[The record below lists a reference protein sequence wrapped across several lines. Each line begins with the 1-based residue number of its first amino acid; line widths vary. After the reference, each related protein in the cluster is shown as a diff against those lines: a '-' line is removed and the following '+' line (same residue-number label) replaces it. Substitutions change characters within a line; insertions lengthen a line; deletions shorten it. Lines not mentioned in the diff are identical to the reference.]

1 MNDHDFASII
11 LYIANTDIEN
21 MTNPTDKRP
30 YFSFLLEA
38 LYALSITNTPTKP
51 KINVKTP
58 IIVS

>member
-38 LYALSITNTPTKP
+38 LYALSIPTPLQNQKSMW
-51 KINVKTP
+51 KHQL
-58 IIVS
+58 